1 MRRASR
7 HGSSMVE
14 FTLVAIP
21 MIFLMISTVEM
32 ARGMWSYHS
41 LANAVRGAGRY
52 AVVHGSDCSGG
63 TNTCAVTVGQVVNN
77 FISSGTGLPINSTDL
92 TLTLTSQ
99 TGSVTCNPVSSC
111 RSNATT
117 WPPVAAASP
126 GASIT
131 VSAKYHFR
139 SSWYMMTPGS
149 GGSALIS
156 PNLSATTTQA
166 VQF

>member
-1 MRRASR
+1 
-7 HGSSMVE
+7 MVE

-21 MIFLMISTVEM
+21 MIFLMISTVEV
-32 ARGMWSYHS
+32 ARGMWAYHS

-52 AVVHGSDCSGG
+52 AVVHGSACTGG
-63 TNTCAVTVGQVVNN
+63 TNTCSVTVAQVVNN

-92 TLTLTSQ
+92 TLTLTS
-99 TGSVTCNPVSSC
+99 TSGAVNCNPVSAC
-111 RSNATT
+111 RSNSTT
-117 WPPVAAASP
+117 WPPVAAATP

-131 VSAKYHFR
+131 VSARYHFR
-139 SSWYMMTPGS
+139 SSWSMMTPGS
-149 GGSALIS
+149 GGNALIS